1 MIGQDSALLQQ
12 LTQFPPSHELL
23 PTPEAWELIANQ
35 YILPEPLDPNAIVN
49 PRTSWMAQ
57 LTADIKPAKER
68 RKVKT
73 EPGLEKLPPGTM
85 PSITSKSVI
94 RAAMNERV
102 KKLDR
107 LQKADES
114 IMDPGAAEEHR
125 KEKIRLLT
133 LERSRRAAQLR
144 RIKKKQY
151 VKNLEGRIGMMAKH
165 LERLEVENNQLRL
178 LVSKWTQAEA
188 AGEILPDITSETIAG
203 IIPLVTEGP
212 PAICGIGCPTVKAD
226 PAVVESVWPDPIGV
240 LSGISQLDMMG
251 LPLQNASGDCILP
264 IDYLSP
270 SVSAT

>member
-1 MIGQDSALLQQ
+1 
-12 LTQFPPSHELL
+12 
-23 PTPEAWELIANQ
+23 
-35 YILPEPLDPNAIVN
+35 
-49 PRTSWMAQ
+49 MAQ

-114 IMDPGAAEEHR
+114 TMEPGAAEQHR

-151 VKNLEGRIGMMAKH
+151 VKNLEGRIGMMAEH
-165 LERLEVENNQLRL
+165 LQRLEVENNQLRL

-188 AGEILPDITSETIAG
+188 AGEILPDITSETISG
-203 IIPLVTEGP
+203 MIPLVTDGP
-212 PAICGIGCPTVKAD
+212 PAVCAIGSTTVKAD
-226 PAVVESVWPDPIGV
+226 PAVVESGQWPDLGAF
-240 LSGISQLDMMG
+240 SGISQLDMAMG
-251 LPLQNASGDCILP
+251 MQLQNGGDCVLP

-270 SVSAT
+270 NGSAT